1 MSTMTV
7 AVSFDLLSQAFD
19 QVDVTKR
26 AATAAA
32 GHAAK
37 AYSRAPEV
45 EAAVSD
51 AWIRIKSMVER
62 CVTQGRAII
71 QNEVSAFME
80 YVDST
85 SKELGARAKEFRD
98 RLLESI
104 REMITQTFDLMLK
117 ALRSD
122 IIVGERK
129 FALKSLN
136 LEQKL
141 LFSGSLQISLTSL
154 CELAGSGELSV
165 TGSYEVLG

>member
-7 AVSFDLLSQAFD
+7 AVTFDLLSEAFD
-19 QVDVTKR
+19 KVDVTKR
-26 AATAAA
+26 AAPAAP
-32 GHAAK
+32 GGAAK

-45 EAAVSD
+45 EAAVND

-62 CVTQGRAII
+62 CVNQGKAII
-71 QNEVSAFME
+71 QSEVSAFMQ

-98 RLLESI
+98 RLLDGI
-104 REMITQTFDLMLK
+104 REMITKTFDLMLK

-122 IIVGERK
+122 IVVGQRT
-129 FALKSLN
+129 FALKTLD

-154 CELAGSGELSV
+154 CELAGSGELTV
-165 TGSYEVLG
+165 TGSYEVVT